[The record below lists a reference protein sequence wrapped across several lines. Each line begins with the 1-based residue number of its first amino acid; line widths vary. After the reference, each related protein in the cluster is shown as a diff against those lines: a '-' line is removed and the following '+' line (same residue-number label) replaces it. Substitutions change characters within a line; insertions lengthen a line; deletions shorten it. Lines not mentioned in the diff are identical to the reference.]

1 MKIITT
7 YLKYLISKK
16 SKIAW
21 IIAVNLIIG
30 GFCFYFFKD
39 IQDIIGDNS
48 VWAVVGICILITA
61 IRIVVDL
68 HPFIEWRDGL
78 GKKEREDLNI

>member
-1 MKIITT
+1 MKIITA
-7 YLKYLISKK
+7 YLKYLIGNK

-21 IIAVNLIIG
+21 IIALNLIVG
-30 GFCFYFFKD
+30 GICFYLFKD

-48 VWAVVGICILITA
+48 VWAVVGICALITA
-61 IRIVVDL
+61 IRVAVDL

-78 GKKEREDLNI
+78 EKKERESLNL

>member
-1 MKIITT
+1 MKIITA
-7 YLKYLISKK
+7 YLKYLIGNK

-21 IIAVNLIIG
+21 IIALNLIVG
-30 GFCFYFFKD
+30 GISFYFFKD

-48 VWAVVGICILITA
+48 IWAVIGISVLITA
-61 IRIVVDL
+61 VRVAVDL

-78 GKKEREDLNI
+78 DKKEREDLNI

>member
-1 MKIITT
+1 MKIITA
-7 YLKYLISKK
+7 YLKYLIGNK

-21 IIAVNLIIG
+21 IIALNLIVG
-30 GFCFYFFKD
+30 AFSFYFFKD

-48 VWAVVGICILITA
+48 VWAVVGICALITA
-61 IRIVVDL
+61 IRVAVDL

-78 GKKEREDLNI
+78 EKKERESLNL